1 MSIKVNCLNPIAA
14 CGLDMLG
21 DNYEITENTN
31 EAEAILVRSAGMHDM
46 DLPESLL
53 AVARAGAGV
62 NNIPLDACAEN
73 GIVVFNTPG
82 ANANGVKE
90 LVIASLLLAARD
102 ITGGI
107 KWCQDN
113 KDDENIAKSGEKA
126 KKAFAGT
133 EIKGKKLGIIGLGA
147 IGVLV
152 ANAANRLGM
161 DVYGCDPYLSVEHA
175 LNMSRDVTMVKTNE
189 ELYEMC
195 DYLTVHVPLLD
206 STKGMFNKEAF
217 DKMKDGVVLLN
228 FSRDTLVNEDD
239 IKVAL
244 ESGKVAKYVVDFPNP
259 TTVKLPNTTVT
270 PHLGAST
277 QESEDNCAKMAVSE
291 IRDFM
296 ENGNIKNSVNYPNCD
311 AGVCQTAGRIT
322 IAHKNVPNML
332 SQFTTLFSKDGVNI
346 ENMVNKSRGNF
357 AYTILDICSDST
369 DEVVKELEAL
379 DGVIRV
385 RVIK

>member
-62 NNIPLDACAEN
+62 NNIPLDACAEQ

>member
-46 DLPESLL
+46 DLPKSLL

-62 NNIPLDACAEN
+62 NNIPLDACAEQ

-296 ENGNIKNSVNYPNCD
+296 ENGNIKNYVNYPNCD